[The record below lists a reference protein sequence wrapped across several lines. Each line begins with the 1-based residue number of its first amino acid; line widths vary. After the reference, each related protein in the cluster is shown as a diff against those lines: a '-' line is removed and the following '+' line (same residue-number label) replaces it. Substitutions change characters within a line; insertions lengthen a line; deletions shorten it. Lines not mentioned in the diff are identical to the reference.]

1 LGLYACALIGCV
13 TVNVISKTI
22 FRGVGGREHRLI
34 LMVRKPQK
42 KFHGISA
49 SDRKTRGE
57 IFGARATFVQTF
69 LKVSLL

>member
-1 LGLYACALIGCV
+1 LGLHACALIGCV

-42 KFHGISA
+42 KF
-49 SDRKTRGE
+49 DRKTRGE

>member
-34 LMVRKPQK
+34 LMKPQK